1 MTVIVLTAVPAS
13 LRGVLTRWLFEI
25 APGVFVGRVSAR
37 VRELLW
43 ERIVDGI
50 GRGRAILVHS
60 ARNEQRLAFMVH
72 GHDWTPEDFDGL
84 ALMLRPADARS
95 GSSKAGGGPRS
106 RPEDDRGLGEGP
118 GGATAAEP
126 VRVEGGVSPPR
137 NWSHA
142 ARRLRGL

>member
-1 MTVIVLTAVPAS
+1 VTVIVLTAVPPS

-37 VRELLW
+37 VRDLLW

-60 ARNEQRLAFMVH
+60 ARNEQRLAFRVH
-72 GHDWTPEDFDGL
+72 GHDWKPVDFDGL
-84 ALMLRPADARS
+84 MLMERPDGSDAGASRTS
-95 GSSKAGGGPRS
+95 GGGAGS
-106 RPEDDRGLGEGP
+106 VQV
-118 GGATAAEP
+118 EP
-126 VRVEGGVSPPR
+126 VRADGAARAPR

-142 ARRLRGL
+142 ARRLRGR